1 MKIEIARVLVDF
13 GAVVL
18 IWMVQLIIYPS
29 FLYFSDKD
37 LMKWHVPYTKR
48 VTFIVAPIMFIQSG
62 IIAYQIFN
70 KFNWLHLLSS
80 IICGLLWLLTF
91 FEAVPLHQKIDLGKE
106 VKLAALMLVQINK
119 KRTALWTVLF
129 IISICQIIF

>member
-1 MKIEIARVLVDF
+1 
-13 GAVVL
+13 
-18 IWMVQLIIYPS
+18 
-29 FLYFSDKD
+29 
-37 LMKWHVPYTKR
+37 
-48 VTFIVAPIMFIQSG
+48 
-62 IIAYQIFN
+62 
-70 KFNWLHLLSS
+70 
-80 IICGLLWLLTF
+80 